1 MRIALAIAAGLLW
14 AGAAYAQPAQN
25 GPNAGGIMPSTN
37 EPTLGQTPT
46 TPVSPTDQTQTTNN
60 NQTPDTNHQ
69 IICHTMENAG
79 SRLQRHAT
87 RVCKTREQ
95 WEIEQHEN
103 EEILRRMG
111 TTQTTRG

>member
-1 MRIALAIAAGLLW
+1 MRVALAIAAGLLW
-14 AGAAYAQPAQN
+14 VGAAYAQPAQN
-25 GPNAGGIMPSTN
+25 TGNPGSIMPSTN

-46 TPVSPTDQTQTTNN
+46 TPVSPTDQGAPNA

-69 IICHTMENAG
+69 IVCHTMENAG